1 MSRRLRSGSS
11 GRQTW
16 STLTSTAMEGS
27 PSEARISRARSIA
40 FFAWVGFVT
49 ATLGIGFFG
58 LTTLVLGWFERDKG
72 PAIPVTDLGYGAL
85 VGILITAG
93 LMAQLRGPERKI
105 AGVQQ
110 AALAGLALL
119 ISAPLAADG
128 QNLVPGLITLSSVGI
143 VIALHPAR
151 REFFLPSNA
160 FSPGLAAVAVLGAGP
175 LVAYALSMA
184 AQAREL
190 SGPPHHI
197 QRLTTMSAMAIGVV
211 LVGLLAALQTRG
223 WRIPAWCT
231 AAAVLVLGVASMV
244 FPNHWGSAGGGWGA
258 FAVGGGLLF
267 IVVAEGRVR
276 RAAPRHQTT

>member
-1 MSRRLRSGSS
+1 
-11 GRQTW
+11 
-16 STLTSTAMEGS
+16 MEGS
-27 PSEARISRARSIA
+27 PSEVRISRAGRIA

-49 ATLGIGFFG
+49 ATLGIAFFG
-58 LTTLVLGWFERDKG
+58 LTTLVLGWFEGDEG
-72 PAIPVTDLGYGAL
+72 LAIPVTDLGYGGL

-93 LMAQLRGPERKI
+93 LLAQLRAPERKI

-119 ISAPLAADG
+119 ISAPLAADH
-128 QNLVPGLITLSSVGI
+128 QNLAPGLITLFSVGV

-151 REFFLPSNA
+151 REFFMPSKA
-160 FSPGLAAVAVLGAGP
+160 FSPGLAVVAVLGAGP

-197 QRLTTMSAMAIGVV
+197 QRLTWMAALAIAVV

-223 WRIPAWCT
+223 WRIPAWCA
-231 AAAVLVLGVASMV
+231 AAAVLVLGLASMV
-244 FPNHWGSAGGGWGA
+244 FPNHWGSAGVGWGA

-267 IVVAEGRVR
+267 VVVAER
-276 RAAPRHQTT
+276 RARRPAPRHQTT